1 MKRKENGISMISL
14 IVVIV
19 SIIILATI
27 AITAGY
33 NYITESQNAEKAA
46 LVSLISEAAYRR
58 QNDYN
63 INVAGYYAGN
73 LIKEESITT
82 EDFRNLPGNFEEEKT
97 KIHEELNGAD
107 PIWFILDGDSVK
119 ELGITDVDNYEKYI
133 VKTLPSSNDDEYSPV
148 AVVEYITGNTY
159 LVEMR
164 NGFASQLNPSDHEHV
179 YLVATCFEPMKCKIC
194 GDTEGSPLPH
204 LVYGKK
210 LVNEKYVLVDDE
222 AVLDSDITEL
232 IENHTYTSTCTQAL
246 MCKRCGTVFKEASG
260 HSFSNEYS
268 KDTTKHWYECLNGC
282 GTRKDEEVHDKQYIC
297 VNNDPNYHKQNCH
310 ICGWESAE
318 TRHTIVI
325 ENKSATTHKI
335 RCTVCDYGNDVNNE
349 ITHNDTGWQ
358 YDRTSHW
365 KECTDGCGEQILKA
379 GHKDEDGNYVCDVC
393 GRYMDDTPPLPFENN
408 AITVISKTTQQI
420 SVQAKTVDNEH
431 GIGLA
436 YYEFS
441 IDNGTT
447 WQRYDVA
454 NDTVPGQ
461 QTYSDLIHNH
471 DYVIL
476 VRAVDKNDNV
486 TQGSIRVNTYE
497 VPAQE
502 VESQVS
508 TTNIT
513 SGTVTVTLSLPE
525 ISLPQLA
532 IDQLRIQ
539 YKINDGNWQLY
550 SSAISVTQDA
560 TTIIK
565 ARIVDTRPS
574 GPNVSRIEKTIT
586 ISNIDKTPPT
596 VTIEATN
603 STQGSTSHTAT
614 IRIRDEKAGIAAGTT
629 VQYAWSNSGTTAPS
643 QWLSKTTGEAGKNVT
658 VTVTSPSDVEGT
670 YYLWVKSGVKDA
682 VNNATTSNVVSSM
695 IFEIDDVAPTLTTRV
710 MENSDSNA
718 IDKYYVKTGDT
729 IKVSITSNKNLSQ
742 GPLVRI
748 GTKEV
753 RAIMK
758 SNNRKTWEANIIVDN
773 SQTEG
778 LLNDV
783 EYSDFISYSGKEGVS
798 VSTNTDSKYV
808 TYDKTLPVLNYV
820 DKGGVTAS
828 YDENYV
834 GCYADIDN
842 DGTIDGV
849 IYVDLLKQAGI
860 SGKWNNKKN
869 AEYSIPTSVTT
880 ENVKNYIVSETTVI
894 DSRFDN
900 TPRRIV
906 KPADSNVGSKD
917 RFFIM
922 SLNDFTTP
930 EYIDPIDSNN
940 NYPSYTIYRWYKNAS
955 GKMDPII
962 TEDGFGTG
970 KENTRKMIEKWN
982 AAGTSNGYA
991 GATQDNQDIWKHMQ
1005 EKYNQG
1011 WFIPSRAEWS
1021 AFANTFN
1028 ITNVSEDVNNYE
1040 KYGFNGQYC
1049 TSSQYNS
1056 GCPYSMSFIMG
1067 NMMKN
1072 LSVASG
1078 YYVRLSTTF

>member
-33 NYITESQNAEKAA
+33 NFITESQNAEKAN
-46 LVSLISEAAYRR
+46 LVSLISDAAYRR

-63 INVAGYYAGN
+63 VNIAGYYAGS
-73 LIKEESITT
+73 LIEENSITAT
-82 EDFRNLPGNFEEEKT
+82 NFRNLPDNFEEEKA
-97 KIHEELNGAD
+97 KIHEELNGAEA
-107 PIWFILDGDSVK
+107 IWFILDGDSVK
-119 ELGITDVDNYEKYI
+119 ELGVTDVDDYENYI
-133 VKTLPSSNDDEYSPV
+133 VKTLAGVTLDNDDNYSPV

-159 LVEMR
+159 LVEMK
-164 NGFASQLNPSDHEHV
+164 NSYVSELNPSDHEHV
-179 YLVATCFEPMKCKIC
+179 YLVATCFKPMKCKIC

-260 HSFSNEYS
+260 HNFSTEYS

-282 GTRKDEEVHDKQYIC
+282 GARKDEEVHDKQYIC
-297 VNNDPNYHKQNCH
+297 VDNNPNYHKQNCH
-310 ICGWESAE
+310 ICGWESADSP
-318 TRHTIVI
+318 HNIVI
-325 ENKSATTHKI
+325 ENIDANRHK
-335 RCTVCDYGNDVNNE
+335 RYCTICDYE
-349 ITHNDTGWQ
+349 ATHTDTGWQ

-365 KECTDGCGEQILKA
+365 KVCTEGCGDQILKE
-379 GHKDEDGNYVCDVC
+379 GHRDEDGNYECDVC
-393 GRYMDDTPPLPFENN
+393 GRYMDDTPPLPFENGS
-408 AITVISKTTQQI
+408 ILVLSKTTQEMTI
-420 SVQAKTVDNEH
+420 QAKTVDNEH
-431 GIGLA
+431 GRGID

-441 IDNGTT
+441 IDNGSS
-447 WQRYDVA
+447 WQRVNVA
-454 NDTVPGQ
+454 NDNTPAQ
-461 QTYSDLIHNH
+461 KTYSDLIHNH
-471 DYVIL
+471 EYVIH
-476 VRAVDKNDNV
+476 VRAVDKNENV
-486 TQGSIRVNTYE
+486 TEGSIKAYTYE

-513 SGTVTVTLSLPE
+513 SDTVTVTLSLPE

-550 SSAISVTQDA
+550 SSAISVTQDT

-603 STQGSTSHTAT
+603 STQGSTSQTAT

-629 VQYAWSNSGTTAPS
+629 VQYAWSNSGTVAPS
-643 QWLSKTTGEAGKNVT
+643 SWLSKTTGEAGKNVT
-658 VTVTSPSDVEGT
+658 ITVTSPSDVEGT
-670 YYLWVKSGVKDA
+670 YYLWVKAGVKDA

-748 GTKEV
+748 GSKEV

-783 EYSDFISYSGKEGVS
+783 EYSDFISYSGKAGVS

-808 TYDKTLPVLNYV
+808 TYDKTLPTLNYV
-820 DKGGVTAS
+820 NKGG
-828 YDENYV
+828 N
-834 GCYADIDN
+834 
-842 DGTIDGV
+842 
-849 IYVDLLKQAGI
+849 
-860 SGKWNNKKN
+860 
-869 AEYSIPTSVTT
+869 
-880 ENVKNYIVSETTVI
+880 
-894 DSRFDN
+894 
-900 TPRRIV
+900 
-906 KPADSNVGSKD
+906 
-917 RFFIM
+917 
-922 SLNDFTTP
+922 
-930 EYIDPIDSNN
+930 
-940 NYPSYTIYRWYKNAS
+940 
-955 GKMDPII
+955 
-962 TEDGFGTG
+962 
-970 KENTRKMIEKWN
+970 
-982 AAGTSNGYA
+982 
-991 GATQDNQDIWKHMQ
+991 
-1005 EKYNQG
+1005 
-1011 WFIPSRAEWS
+1011 
-1021 AFANTFN
+1021 
-1028 ITNVSEDVNNYE
+1028 
-1040 KYGFNGQYC
+1040 
-1049 TSSQYNS
+1049 
-1056 GCPYSMSFIMG
+1056 
-1067 NMMKN
+1067 
-1072 LSVASG
+1072 
-1078 YYVRLSTTF
+1078 